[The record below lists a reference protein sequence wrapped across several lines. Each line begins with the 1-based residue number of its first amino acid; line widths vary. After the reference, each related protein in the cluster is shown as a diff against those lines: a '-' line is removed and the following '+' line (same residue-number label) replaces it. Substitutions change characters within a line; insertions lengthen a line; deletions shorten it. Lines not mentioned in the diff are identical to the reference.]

1 MSTYVKAINEILY
14 VWNGATAYEPII
26 CLTSHGLSESVDE
39 ISTRTKC
46 DTGGATQRRAGAY
59 SYEISFD
66 GVYSEVEASKLGWAG
81 LRTKLRSLGNFD
93 WKIETTYS
101 DASTDEEYGNG
112 YFSSLEK
119 TAEIDTDIT
128 FTGSL
133 MGSGLI
139 VATDPNI

>member
-1 MSTYVKAINEILY
+1 MSPYIKAINESLL
-14 VWNGATAYEPII
+14 VWNGTDAYEPII
-26 CLTSHGLSESVDE
+26 CLTSHSLNETVDE
-39 ISTRTKC
+39 VSTRTKC
-46 DTGGATQRRAGAY
+46 DTGGATQRSAGAY

-66 GVYSEVEASKLGWAG
+66 GVYPEVEASKIGWVG

-93 WKIETTYS
+93 WKLITTYS

-139 VATDPNI
+139 TDTDPNV